1 MGRPVGILAIL
12 GAVSILPPYVGP
24 VVGLELEGIDS
35 IVEVVDHVIP
45 GIIIFLAAGA
55 SFLLLRSGRLK
66 EDSIVLASALAI
78 SLLAA
83 VWQTSSHIP
92 LILDG
97 GRPEAPWGA
106 VILHSTIGPIMTVL
120 SLWLVFRAL
129 SVEPA
134 EAERRAT

>member
-1 MGRPVGILAIL
+1 MVRPVGILAIL
-12 GAVSILPPYVGP
+12 GAVSILPPYLGP
-24 VVGLELEGIDS
+24 VIGLELQGIDS

-55 SFLLLRSGRLK
+55 CFLLLRSGRMK
-66 EDSIVLASALAI
+66 EDSIVLAGALAI
-78 SLLAA
+78 CLLAA

-92 LILDG
+92 LVLDG

-134 EAERRAT
+134 EAERTT

>member
-1 MGRPVGILAIL
+1 MVRAIGVLAIL
-12 GAVSILPPYVGP
+12 GAVSILPPYIGP
-24 VVGLELEGIDS
+24 VLGLELQGIES

-45 GIIIFLAAGA
+45 GVIIFLAAGTC
-55 SFLLLRSGRLK
+55 FLLLRAGRMR
-66 EDSIVLASALAI
+66 EDSIVLAGALAVC
-78 SLLAA
+78 LLAA

-106 VILHSTIGPIMTVL
+106 VILHSTLGPIMTVL